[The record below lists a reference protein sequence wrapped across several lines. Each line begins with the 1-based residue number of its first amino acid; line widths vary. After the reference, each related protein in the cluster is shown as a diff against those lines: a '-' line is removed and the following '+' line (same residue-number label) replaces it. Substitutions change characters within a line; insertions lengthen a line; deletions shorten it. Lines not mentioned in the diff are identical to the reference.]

1 MLNCV
6 SLQSHAGL
14 FQKMYCFCFMSSYDF
29 FSKKNQLG
37 KKDRF
42 QKKIILVRG
51 KNENSILRLAKN
63 LSPTQSI
70 FIFISVSLLINLF
83 SIYRNVF
90 K

>member
-1 MLNCV
+1 
-6 SLQSHAGL
+6 
-14 FQKMYCFCFMSSYDF
+14 MSSYDF

-51 KNENSILRLAKN
+51 KNEKQYIKASCT
-63 LSPTQSI
+63 SPHTQSI

-83 SIYRNVF
+83 SIYTNVF
-90 K
+90 KWFLYSI